1 MQNRYNCFKQLQALT
16 AMVQTKNGYAKMV
29 QSGANCMRYS
39 DYGIG
44 FMDFEIQVF
53 EHSWRSFG
61 VAVLLN
67 TIDDGGLVGIRYG
80 FKTKTAATDVAN
92 EIAKHILKDMVE
104 LPDLSILN
112 VMLRPYGIYVEHE

>member
-29 QSGANCMRYS
+29 QSGAN
-39 DYGIG
+39 YGIG

-53 EHSWRSFG
+53 EHSCRSFG
-61 VAVLLN
+61 IAVLLN
-67 TIDDGGLVGIRYG
+67 TIDDGGLVGISYG

-112 VMLRPYGIYVEHE
+112 VMLRPYGITVEHE